1 MNKQFL
7 KECLL
12 VEVIGGK
19 NKKFS
24 WLRVLRH
31 AWRQP
36 HRRYLLWFRLLSY
49 LYTNS
54 GAFGKK
60 IANHYQRKLIKN
72 YHTDISLLAKIKPGL
87 HISHYCAI
95 VITSHCTIG
104 ENFRIRQNMTIGIKT
119 QGLADTEYNI
129 SIGDNVYVGANC
141 CIIGDNINIG
151 DNVTIGAMSF
161 VNKDIPENSKFYQK
175 RESVIEQQ

>member
-1 MNKQFL
+1 MNKEFL
-7 KECLL
+7 KKCLL

-36 HRRYLLWFRLLSY
+36 HRRYLLWFRILSY
-49 LYTNS
+49 MYTNS

-60 IANHYQRKLIKN
+60 VSNHFQRKLIRN
-72 YHTDISLLAKIKPGL
+72 YHTDISLLAKIQPGL

-104 ENFRIRQNMTIGIKT
+104 KNFSIRQNTTIGIKT
-119 QGLADTEYNI
+119 QGLSNDKYNI
-129 SIGDNVYVGANC
+129 TIGNNVYIGANC
-141 CIIGDNINIG
+141 CIIGDQINIG
-151 DNVTIGAMSF
+151 NNVKIGAMSF
-161 VNKDIPENSKFYQK
+161 VNKNIPDNSTFYQK
-175 RESVIEQQ
+175 RESVIEIK